1 MAKKRVITS
10 NMQGDS
16 DALFVRVALE
26 DCSSGD
32 VVLVEESCTAI
43 LIKNGQM
50 QQTLNAGKHSLL
62 SYGTTKDTF
71 DVVFLPKTTKIKM
84 LWGTKEQ
91 FSFRDPVED
100 VSLRVGAN
108 GEIDV
113 QIVSPRKFFLE
124 LGKQKQVF
132 KVADLKENI
141 QNKLI
146 SYIEQFTAVY
156 MREQKMSYDRLD
168 ENKTFVA
175 REIKPFVSNEM
186 EKDFGIRIASLT
198 INGVIIPQQF
208 LEALAAAKAQR
219 LGLTK
224 QKVQELMEEE
234 KRKQQLM
241 NQQTLEQMAAERVD
255 AHNMVEK
262 EAVAQTVTEQVQT
275 ERPQQE
281 QRTQEKTENEQE
293 QDGMLLL

>member
-10 NMQGDS
+10 NMQVET
-16 DALFVRVALE
+16 DALFVRVAVE

-43 LIKNGQM
+43 IIKNGQM

-62 SYGTTKDTF
+62 SYGTTKDHF
-71 DVVFLPKTTKIKM
+71 EVVFLPKTTKIKM

-132 KVADLKENI
+132 KATDLKESI

-146 SYIEQFTAVY
+146 SYIEQFTAIY

-198 INGVIIPQQF
+198 INGVIIPKQY
-208 LEALAAAKAQR
+208 LEALAQAKEQR
-219 LGLTK
+219 LGITK
-224 QKVQELMEEE
+224 QKVQELVEEE
-234 KRKQQLM
+234 KRKKQIA
-241 NQQTLEQMAAERVD
+241 NQQTLEQMAAERVS
-255 AHNMVEK
+255 AHKEVVESV
-262 EAVAQTVTEQVQT
+262 ANAQTITQKVEVEQ
-275 ERPQQE
+275 
-281 QRTQEKTENEQE
+281 TQEKTENEQE